1 MRKYADSC
9 VFGLQ
14 HLLRQGRAAVQVIH
28 ELEVISTEY
37 LQDASLAREHA
48 GGQRAMPAMSVYTIV
63 KGRLHIRLGNI
74 GKLCAV
80 VLLLTG
86 FFLFHYFELSYFQLS
101 ACTIP
106 SKCIK

>member
-1 MRKYADSC
+1 MWKYADLC
-9 VFGLQ
+9 FLCLQ

-63 KGRLHIRLGNI
+63 KGKLHIRLGNI
-74 GKLCAV
+74 GKLRAV
-80 VLLLTG
+80 FSL
-86 FFLFHYFELSYFQLS
+86 FFPPFALILLFHILLFS
-101 ACTIP
+101 
-106 SKCIK
+106 